1 MSFLGNS
8 VLFIPH
14 LPEDYGTFMGH
25 IRTTEEVRQ
34 SYQIEEV
41 FYVIDMPQKLKVAI
55 LFQLNEKLSNF
66 LKIAIIFLCFLDLL
80 KNTLKFTEFTHC
92 YFF

>member
-14 LPEDYGTFMGH
+14 LSEEYATFMGH
-25 IRTTEEVRQ
+25 IQTTEEVRQ

-41 FYVIDMPQKLKVAI
+41 FYVIDMPQKLKVVI
-55 LFQLNEKLSNF
+55 LFELNKRLSNF
-66 LKIAIIFLCFLDLL
+66 LKIAIIF
-80 KNTLKFTEFTHC
+80 
-92 YFF
+92 

>member
-14 LPEDYGTFMGH
+14 LSEDYATFMGH

-66 LKIAIIFLCFLDLL
+66 LKIAIIF
-80 KNTLKFTEFTHC
+80 
-92 YFF
+92 